1 MLSLGVLEW
10 VGAIGGGAGA
20 LLLAFNNR
28 WSGYGFVLFLA
39 SNAAWMTYGV
49 MTHTF
54 GMVTM
59 QIVCTGT
66 SLLGIW
72 RWLVKPRLG
81 RSRRYREDLNM
92 LPVQRLISSTRGM
105 QPCANSSVFTNVRSR
120 LNPQL
125 AAQPER

>member
-1 MLSLGVLEW
+1 MLSLGMLEW
-10 VGAIGGGAGA
+10 IGAVGGAAGA

-28 WSGYGFVLFLA
+28 WSGYGFVLFLV

-66 SLLGIW
+66 SLLGVW
-72 RWLVKPRLG
+72 RWLVLPRLTG
-81 RSRRYREDLNM
+81 
-92 LPVQRLISSTRGM
+92 VQAWLTAWAAAGGEQIAPAAQLCSFWRQCASDWPSSTR
-105 QPCANSSVFTNVRSR
+105 RSAR
-120 LNPQL
+120 P
-125 AAQPER
+125 

>member
-1 MLSLGVLEW
+1 MLSLGMLEW
-10 VGAIGGGAGA
+10 IGAVGGAAGA

-28 WSGYGFVLFLA
+28 WSGYGLVLFLV

-66 SLLGIW
+66 SLLGVW
-72 RWLVKPRLG
+72 RWLVLPRLN
-81 RSRRYREDLNM
+81 RSRSYRDDLAM
-92 LPVQRLISSTRGM
+92 LPVQRIICPSRAL
-105 QPCANSSVFTNVRSR
+105 QPCPNGESHGR
-120 LNPQL
+120 
-125 AAQPER
+125 

>member
-20 LLLAFNNR
+20 LLLAFNHR

-92 LPVQRLISSTRGM
+92 LPVQRLISSTRSM
-105 QPCANSSVFTNVRSR
+105 QPCANSSVFANVRNR

-125 AAQPER
+125 AAQQER